1 MKAAES
7 VVATALQWAAKQLE
21 ADPKATRAFVID
33 EAARKF
39 GLSPLQ
45 AELLYQHLRKPAA

>member
-1 MKAAES
+1 MQAADG
-7 VVATALQWAAKQLE
+7 VVTAALQWAAKQLS
-21 ADPKATRAFVID
+21 ADPKASRAAVID

-45 AELLYQHLRKPAA
+45 SEVLYTGLKKPTA